1 MNRVLPIGL
10 KAVFIFLPPYDD
22 KYSHMEYEVVEV
34 RKLKAIVDDEG
45 YPFENIYEP
54 MLLTKDDYIED
65 LNNDVPIVT
74 LTQDNETYLYVPM
87 DRIKEIPPIV
97 GRTATELLIT
107 FSLGV
112 VPDDIDMSPLIDN
125 IRTMVKDTVNIE
137 PEIIS
142 LPGGPTVLISEE
154 DYERYVRTMKAQQR
168 SYNKSYRVLYQE
180 EVERNRKILEEKEEI
195 EKFIG
200 SILDR

>member
-22 KYSHMEYEVVEV
+22 KYSNMEYEVVEV

-54 MLLTKDDYIED
+54 MQMTKDEYIED

-74 LTQDNETYLYVPM
+74 LTQDNETYLYIPM
-87 DRIKEIPPIV
+87 DKIKEIPPIV
-97 GRTATELLIT
+97 GRTATERLIT
-107 FSLGV
+107 FSLGL
-112 VPDDIDMSPLIDN
+112 VPDDINITPLVDN
-125 IRTMVKDTVNIE
+125 IRMMVNDTMNIQ
-137 PEIIS
+137 PEVIS
-142 LPGGPTVLISEE
+142 TPGGPTVLMTEE
-154 DYERYVRTMKAQQR
+154 DYERYVRTMRAQQR

-200 SILDR
+200 NILDK